1 MSKVIYEMYLLDYK
15 VSFSLQEF
23 LKVISMIAQQ
33 FLLFVQMSQ

>member
-15 VSFSLQEF
+15 VSFSLQEC